1 MRAPRRGAETG
12 SESTLAPVPN
22 PFLILKALHVLAA
35 IVAVGA
41 NVTYAFWLARA
52 GRDQKRLVFAID
64 TIRWLDRSVA
74 NPGYVLLALTGIG
87 LVLTNSSYS
96 FTTGWIA
103 LSIVL
108 YIAVAVLGF
117 AAFGLS
123 IRRQLVE
130 SERDR
135 RSDAYAA
142 AVGRSNAFGLLTT
155 AIVLIIVTL
164 MVTKPF

>member
-1 MRAPRRGAETG
+1 M
-12 SESTLAPVPN
+12 PN
-22 PFLILKALHVLAA
+22 PFLLLKALHVLAA

-64 TIRWLDRSVA
+64 TIRWLDRSIA
-74 NPGYVLLALTGIG
+74 NPGYILLAITGVL
-87 LVLTNSSYS
+87 LVLTSSGQFS
-96 FTTGWIA
+96 FSTGWIA

-108 YIAVAVLGF
+108 YIGVAILGF
-117 AAFGLS
+117 AAFSPS

-130 SERDR
+130 AEKDP
-135 RSDAYAA
+135 RSDEYAA
-142 AVGRSNAFGLLTT
+142 AAARSNAFGLLTT
-155 AIVLIIVTL
+155 AVVLIIVTL

>member
-1 MRAPRRGAETG
+1 MPD
-12 SESTLAPVPN
+12 LY
-22 PFLILKALHVLAA
+22 LLLKALHVLAA
-35 IVAVGA
+35 IVAVGT

-74 NPGYVLLALTGIG
+74 NPAYVLLALTGVG
-87 LVLTNSSYS
+87 LVATTGSPYS

-108 YIAVAVLGF
+108 YIGVAILGF
-117 AAFGLS
+117 AAFAPS

-130 SERDR
+130 AERDP

-142 AVGRSNAFGLLTT
+142 AAVRSNAFGLLTT
-155 AIVLIIVTL
+155 AVVLIIVTL

>member
-1 MRAPRRGAETG
+1 
-12 SESTLAPVPN
+12 VPN
-22 PFLILKALHVLAA
+22 PFLLLKALHVLAA

-64 TIRWLDRSVA
+64 TIRWLDRSIA
-74 NPGYVLLALTGIG
+74 NPGYILLAITGVL
-87 LVLTNSSYS
+87 LVLTSSGTYS

-108 YIAVAVLGF
+108 YIGVAILGF
-117 AAFGLS
+117 AAFSPS

-130 SERDR
+130 AEKDP
-135 RSDAYAA
+135 RSDEYAA
-142 AVGRSNAFGLLTT
+142 AATRSNAFGLLTT
-155 AIVLIIVTL
+155 AVVLIIVTL

>member
-1 MRAPRRGAETG
+1 MPD
-12 SESTLAPVPN
+12 
-22 PFLILKALHVLAA
+22 PFLLLKTLHVLAA
-35 IVAVGA
+35 MVAVGA

-64 TIRWLDRSVA
+64 TIRWLDRSIA
-74 NPGYVLLALTGIG
+74 NPGYILLAITGVL
-87 LVLTNSSYS
+87 LVLTSGGTFS

-108 YIAVAVLGF
+108 YIGVAILGLVAF
-117 AAFGLS
+117 APS

-130 SERDR
+130 AERDPG
-135 RSDAYAA
+135 SNAYATA
-142 AVGRSNAFGLLTT
+142 AARSNGFGLLTT
-155 AIVLIIVTL
+155 TIVLIIVTL

>member
-1 MRAPRRGAETG
+1 
-12 SESTLAPVPN
+12 VPN
-22 PFLILKALHVLAA
+22 LYLLLKALHVLAA
-35 IVAVGA
+35 IVAVGT

-64 TIRWLDRSVA
+64 TIRWLDRSIA
-74 NPGYVLLALTGIG
+74 NPGYILLALTGVG
-87 LVLTNSSYS
+87 LVLTSTSYS
-96 FTTGWIA
+96 FTTGWIL

-108 YIAVAVLGF
+108 YIIVTVLGF
-117 AAFGLS
+117 AVFAPA

-130 SERDR
+130 AERDP

-142 AVGRSNAFGLLTT
+142 AALRSNGFGLLTT
-155 AIVLIIVTL
+155 AIVLVIVTL

>member
-1 MRAPRRGAETG
+1 MPDPY
-12 SESTLAPVPN
+12 LLV
-22 PFLILKALHVLAA
+22 KALHVLAA

-52 GRDQKRLVFAID
+52 GRDQKKLVFAID
-64 TIRWLDRSVA
+64 TIRWLDRSIA
-74 NPGYVLLALTGIG
+74 NPGYIALAITGVL
-87 LVLTNSSYS
+87 LVLTSGGTYS

-108 YIAVAVLGF
+108 YIGVAILGF
-117 AAFGLS
+117 AAFSPS

-130 SERDR
+130 AEKDP
-135 RSDAYAA
+135 RSDAYFAA
-142 AVGRSNAFGLLTT
+142 ANRSNGFGLLTT

>member
-1 MRAPRRGAETG
+1 
-12 SESTLAPVPN
+12 VPN
-22 PFLILKALHVLAA
+22 LYLLLKALHVLAA
-35 IVAVGA
+35 IVAVGT

-64 TIRWLDRSVA
+64 TIRWLDRSIA
-74 NPGYVLLALTGIG
+74 NPGYILLALTGVG
-87 LVLTNSSYS
+87 LVLTSTSYS
-96 FTTGWIA
+96 FTTGWIL

-108 YIAVAVLGF
+108 YIIVAVLGF
-117 AAFGLS
+117 AVFAPA

-130 SERDR
+130 AERDP

-142 AVGRSNAFGLLTT
+142 AALRSNGFGLLTT
-155 AIVLIIVTL
+155 AIVLVIVTL

>member
-1 MRAPRRGAETG
+1 M
-12 SESTLAPVPN
+12 PN
-22 PFLILKALHVLAA
+22 LFLVLKALHVLAA

-64 TIRWLDRSVA
+64 TVRWLDRSIA
-74 NPGYVLLALTGIG
+74 NPGYILLAITGVA
-87 LVLTNSSYS
+87 LVLASGNTYS

-103 LSIVL
+103 LSIAI

-117 AAFGLS
+117 VAFAPA

-130 SERDR
+130 AERDPT
-135 RSDAYAA
+135 SAAYAA
-142 AVGRSNAFGLLTT
+142 AAARSNAFGLLTT
-155 AIVLIIVTL
+155 ALVLIIVTL

>member
-1 MRAPRRGAETG
+1 MPD
-12 SESTLAPVPN
+12 LY
-22 PFLILKALHVLAA
+22 LLLKALHVLAA

-64 TIRWLDRSVA
+64 TIRWLDRSIA
-74 NPGYVLLALTGIG
+74 NPGYILLAITGVG
-87 LVLTNSSYS
+87 LVLSSTSYS

-108 YIAVAVLGF
+108 YIIVAVLGF
-117 AAFGLS
+117 ALFSPA

-130 SERDR
+130 AERDPG
-135 RSDAYAA
+135 SDAYAA
-142 AVGRSNAFGLLTT
+142 AATRSNGFGLLTT
-155 AIVLIIVTL
+155 AVVLVIVTL

>member
-1 MRAPRRGAETG
+1 VGRLAGTG
-12 SESTLAPVPN
+12 FESTLAPVPN
-22 PFLILKALHVLAA
+22 LFLLLKALHVLAA

-64 TIRWLDRSVA
+64 TIRWLDRSIA
-74 NPGYVLLALTGIG
+74 NPGYVLLAITGVL
-87 LVLTNSSYS
+87 LVLTSQGTYS

-108 YIAVAVLGF
+108 YIGAVILGI
-117 AAFGLS
+117 AAFAPS

-130 SERDR
+130 AEKDP
-135 RSDAYAA
+135 RSDAYVAA
-142 AVGRSNAFGLLTT
+142 AMRSNGFGLLTT
-155 AIVLIIVTL
+155 AVVLIIVTL